1 MKQVNKNPETPINQ
15 HLPEFN
21 STFLK
26 RILYYINEIINF
38 FCSIPSK
45 FKNAL
50 SKDYKA
56 LFCSKLNIYNK
67 QSQTKKN
74 YSENTINETRK
85 RAADEHKPQIVNNN
99 NDVITFFMKDLHHKI
114 AANDSA
120 HTQENDQPDKTSEKD
135 KISDVLDSIQETD
148 HSGIDL
154 KHDIFAALTPENQ
167 HSFISVLS
175 KLEPPEQERLT
186 REVAFIFAELT
197 PEDQHDFI
205 SALRKLEPPEQERLT
220 RDVAE
225 MLSIIK
231 QADINNGEEKEK
243 RPDTPL
249 HQLFRDENIEEINQK
264 YPRLLKYAGYKNLQG
279 QLPGDILKS
288 RFVEIPSK
296 LRVCNEDINQPRYSF
311 HTPFHKL
318 CRDGSIEEI
327 KKKYPN
333 YLKYATCKNLQGQ
346 LPGDI
351 LKSRFC
357 RCITPYELEG
367 CIKAIDKQMS
377 SRYFNMKNNITSFF
391 KDEGCTE
398 ELSNYF
404 KDPKGLC
411 YGLVYMRAQAFLDTS
426 KDNTMPITQFDFIIN
441 LLSRNLY
448 SFPLLVKNHN
458 GEEVLCDSLFKVV
471 NTLND
476 EFQLTLRAFLTEL
489 LSVQEPDKT
498 LLSDVFPDTGF
509 KLQDMLKFSEIHGK
523 LDLFANTLFLGN
535 DANLDDLFTPL
546 FDELKKMPKNS
557 FLHLDNFGHTVGV
570 YYDPKSDKLVY
581 FDQNN
586 LQCINEQFAKPFNDA
601 SGLAKHVFTILKDK
615 NEDVLFLKIKIYT
628 RPKTL
633 EDQKGI
639 QETIQ
644 KLFEK
649 KHKHM
654 QEEYYEK
661 QKDSTSM
668 QKMIR
673 VLLYIGK
680 QNRNVK
686 ILIRNNNNKENRYL
700 VLRSAIKHNNKE
712 LVQLL
717 ANEKDLLY
725 RKNEKG
731 ETVLFDAIKTGNLE
745 TVEIL
750 LEAGANVDEIRLFGL
765 SEIEQQRTKY
775 LQKESLIRNVAF
787 IFGKLTSEDQ
797 HDFISIFNKLES
809 SELDSLTRY
818 AGFIFSGLTHE
829 DQHSF
834 ISALNKFEPSKQE
847 SLTREVALI
856 FAELTREDQHSFI
869 SALNKLEPPEQER
882 LTREVAF
889 IFAEL
894 TPEDQHDFISAL
906 SKLEPP
912 EQERLTRDVA
922 EMLSTIKQA
931 DINNGE
937 EKKNFPDTQ
946 LHQLFRDEN
955 IEEINQ
961 KYPRLLQYA
970 GYKNLQGQLPGDILK
985 HRFGEIP
992 SELRACNEYIK
1003 QPRYSFHTPFHKLCR
1018 DGSIEEIKKKYP
1030 NYLKYATCKNLQGQ
1044 LPGDILK
1051 SRFRYG
1057 TPYELKDCIE
1067 AIDEQ
1072 IESRYFK
1079 MENNLI
1085 SFFSDEGCTKEF
1097 LNYFKN
1103 VKGLCYGLV
1112 YMRAQAF
1119 LDTSKDN
1126 TMSITQFD
1134 FIMNL
1139 LFRDFSS
1146 FPLLVKNNSGE
1157 EVRCDSLFK
1166 VVNTLNDESRLPLR
1180 AFLTELLS
1188 AHKSNK
1194 TLISDAFP
1202 DTKFKSQDM
1211 LKISEIYGKLDL
1223 FANTLFLGNETNLHV
1238 LFTLLFDKLK
1248 KMPKNSFLQL
1258 SNVGHAVGVYY
1269 DPKSDKLVYFD
1280 HNNLHYKNE
1289 QLAETFDNTSRLA
1302 EHVFTT
1308 LKDES
1313 EDVLFLKITIY
1324 TRPKTLEDQKGI
1336 QEKIQKLF
1344 ERKCGHMRK
1353 EHYEKEKDSTS
1364 MQKMII
1370 SLLRNQ
1376 SSVNLHKKNVRRL
1389 IRDNNNRENRHL
1401 VLRSAIKQNNKELV
1415 QLLANERDLL
1425 DIQNK
1430 KGKTVLFDAIKTGNP
1445 ETVKILL
1452 EAGANVDLINKSL
1465 IDKVRSLGLSEIEQL
1480 IAAKE
1485 GAKAT

>member
-1 MKQVNKNPETPINQ
+1 MKQVKKNPETPTNQ
-15 HLPEFN
+15 HLPKFN
-21 STFLK
+21 STFSK
-26 RILYYINEIINF
+26 GIRYYINQVGNF
-38 FCSIPSK
+38 FVAIPRK
-45 FKNAL
+45 FINAL
-50 SKDYKA
+50 SKGYKA
-56 LFCSKLNIYNK
+56 LFSKLNIDNE
-67 QSQTKKN
+67 QPETKKN
-74 YSENTINETRK
+74 YSENTINKTRK
-85 RAADEHKPQIVNNN
+85 RAADERKLQIVDNNN
-99 NDVITFFMKDLHHKI
+99 NNAITFMNDLHHKI

-120 HTQENDQPDKTSEKD
+120 HTQENAQSDKTSEKD
-135 KISDVLDSIQETD
+135 KISDFLDSIQETN

-154 KHDIFAALTPENQ
+154 KHDIFAALTPE
-167 HSFISVLS
+167 
-175 KLEPPEQERLT
+175 
-186 REVAFIFAELT
+186 
-197 PEDQHDFI
+197 DQHDLI
-205 SALRKLEPPEQERLT
+205 SALSKLEPPEQERLT

-225 MLSIIK
+225 MLSTIN
-231 QADINNGEEKEK
+231 QADINNGEEKENFL
-243 RPDTPL
+243 DTPL
-249 HQLFRDENIEEINQK
+249 HELFRDGSIEKINQN
-264 YPRLLKYAGYKNLQG
+264 YRRLLEYARYKNPQG
-279 QLPGDILKS
+279 QLPGDILKH

-357 RCITPYELEG
+357 R
-367 CIKAIDKQMS
+367 
-377 SRYFNMKNNITSFF
+377 
-391 KDEGCTE
+391 
-398 ELSNYF
+398 
-404 KDPKGLC
+404 
-411 YGLVYMRAQAFLDTS
+411 
-426 KDNTMPITQFDFIIN
+426 
-441 LLSRNLY
+441 
-448 SFPLLVKNHN
+448 
-458 GEEVLCDSLFKVV
+458 
-471 NTLND
+471 
-476 EFQLTLRAFLTEL
+476 
-489 LSVQEPDKT
+489 
-498 LLSDVFPDTGF
+498 
-509 KLQDMLKFSEIHGK
+509 HG
-523 LDLFANTLFLGN
+523 
-535 DANLDDLFTPL
+535 P
-546 FDELKKMPKNS
+546 
-557 FLHLDNFGHTVGV
+557 
-570 YYDPKSDKLVY
+570 
-581 FDQNN
+581 
-586 LQCINEQFAKPFNDA
+586 
-601 SGLAKHVFTILKDK
+601 
-615 NEDVLFLKIKIYT
+615 
-628 RPKTL
+628 
-633 EDQKGI
+633 
-639 QETIQ
+639 
-644 KLFEK
+644 
-649 KHKHM
+649 
-654 QEEYYEK
+654 
-661 QKDSTSM
+661 
-668 QKMIR
+668 
-673 VLLYIGK
+673 
-680 QNRNVK
+680 
-686 ILIRNNNNKENRYL
+686 
-700 VLRSAIKHNNKE
+700 
-712 LVQLL
+712 
-717 ANEKDLLY
+717 
-725 RKNEKG
+725 
-731 ETVLFDAIKTGNLE
+731 
-745 TVEIL
+745 
-750 LEAGANVDEIRLFGL
+750 
-765 SEIEQQRTKY
+765 
-775 LQKESLIRNVAF
+775 
-787 IFGKLTSEDQ
+787 
-797 HDFISIFNKLES
+797 
-809 SELDSLTRY
+809 
-818 AGFIFSGLTHE
+818 
-829 DQHSF
+829 
-834 ISALNKFEPSKQE
+834 
-847 SLTREVALI
+847 
-856 FAELTREDQHSFI
+856 
-869 SALNKLEPPEQER
+869 
-882 LTREVAF
+882 
-889 IFAEL
+889 
-894 TPEDQHDFISAL
+894 
-906 SKLEPP
+906 
-912 EQERLTRDVA
+912 
-922 EMLSTIKQA
+922 
-931 DINNGE
+931 
-937 EKKNFPDTQ
+937 
-946 LHQLFRDEN
+946 
-955 IEEINQ
+955 
-961 KYPRLLQYA
+961 
-970 GYKNLQGQLPGDILK
+970 
-985 HRFGEIP
+985 
-992 SELRACNEYIK
+992 
-1003 QPRYSFHTPFHKLCR
+1003 
-1018 DGSIEEIKKKYP
+1018 
-1030 NYLKYATCKNLQGQ
+1030 
-1044 LPGDILK
+1044 
-1051 SRFRYG
+1051 
-1057 TPYELKDCIE
+1057 PYELKDCIE

-1085 SFFSDEGCTKEF
+1085 SFFSDEGCTEEF

-1188 AHKSNK
+1188 AHRSNK

-1445 ETVKILL
+1445 ETVEILL

-1465 IDKVRSLGLSEIEQL
+1465 IDEIRLFGFSEIEQQRIKYLVLRSAIKQNNKELVQLLANERDLLDIQNEKGETVLFDAIETDNPETVEILLEAGASVDLIDKSLIDEVRSRGLSEIEQQL

-1485 GAKAT
+1485 GTIAT